1 MNPSAPG
8 ANLPALRS
16 HNAALVLGLLRTAT
30 LSPADAGTDSGGTDS
45 RGTSGGGTDSG
56 GTSGGGTDSG
66 GTDSR
71 GTSGGGTDS
80 GGTSGGGTGRGGTGS
95 GGTDGRARGISRL
108 ELAERTGL
116 TPQAVSKI
124 TARLRAEGLVE
135 EAGRRASTGGK
146 PRTELRLV
154 SGARH
159 AVGVHLDGER
169 LTAVL
174 TDLTG
179 RTVAEREAPLD
190 LGLPV
195 ESALAAIVHEVR
207 LIAARAPGAVLG
219 VGVGMRGPLDHR
231 TGTLHRV
238 TGFPHWQ
245 GVPLR
250 ARLAAALGLPVALD
264 KNTNAAA
271 LSILAEAVPAGSAPT
286 GAVLAG
292 TGEGSPPPAAAPGG
306 WSAPTE
312 SAPAPVTAP
321 APGAGRPASGAGG
334 PATESAPAPGGE
346 PPTTAESAAAR
357 PRPAAGGPPAFA
369 YLHLG
374 AGLGAG
380 LVLGGEVYRGGRTG
394 AGEFG
399 HQAVELGGVLCEC
412 GNRGCLEALCLAA
425 AGRGDT
431 VGAARLLGVG
441 AANLVALLDI
451 DRVVLGGRTVL
462 AAPAVFAEQVAAVL
476 AERGRS
482 VPVGF
487 AAAGPRAVAEG
498 AALLVLA
505 PLFGNVLTHA

>member
-30 LSPADAGTDSGGTDS
+30 LSPADGGMDSGGTS
-45 RGTSGGGTDSG
+45 SGGTGSG
-56 GTSGGGTDSG
+56 GTSGGGTSG
-66 GTDSR
+66 
-71 GTSGGGTDS
+71 
-80 GGTSGGGTGRGGTGS
+80 

-159 AVGVHLDGER
+159 AIGVHLDGER

-207 LIAARAPGAVLG
+207 LTAARAPGAVLG

-245 GVPLR
+245 DVPLR

-271 LSILAEAVPAGSAPT
+271 LSILAEAVPAGSVPT
-286 GAVLAG
+286 GVVPAG
-292 TGEGSPPPAAAPGG
+292 TGEVSPPPAAAPGG
-306 WSAPTE
+306 WSAP
-312 SAPAPVTAP
+312 ALVTAP
-321 APGAGRPASGAGG
+321 APGAGPGAGGPASGAGG
-334 PATESAPAPGGE
+334 PATEFDPAPGGE
-346 PPTTAESAAAR
+346 PPRTAESAAVR
-357 PRPAAGGPPAFA
+357 PRPAAGGLPAFA

>member
-56 GTSGGGTDSG
+56 GTSGGGTSG
-66 GTDSR
+66 
-71 GTSGGGTDS
+71 
-80 GGTSGGGTGRGGTGS
+80 GGTGS

-271 LSILAEAVPAGSAPT
+271 LSILAEAVPAGTVP
-286 GAVLAG
+286 AG

-321 APGAGRPASGAGG
+321 APGAGRPASGAGRPASEAGG

-346 PPTTAESAAAR
+346 PPMTAESAAAR

-505 PLFGNVLTHA
+505 PLFGNVLTRA

>member
-1 MNPSAPG
+1 MNPSTSG

-16 HNAALVLGLLRTAT
+16 HNAALVLDLLRAAT
-30 LSPADAGTDSGGTDS
+30 LAAPGAD
-45 RGTSGGGTDSG
+45 
-56 GTSGGGTDSG
+56 
-66 GTDSR
+66 
-71 GTSGGGTDS
+71 
-80 GGTSGGGTGRGGTGS
+80 
-95 GGTDGRARGISRL
+95 RGISRL

-124 TARLRAEGLVE
+124 TARLRADGLVE

-146 PRTELRLV
+146 PRTELRLAV
-154 SGARH
+154 TARY

-174 TDLTG
+174 TDLAG
-179 RTVAEREAPLD
+179 RTVADREAPLD

-195 ESALAAIVHEVR
+195 GDALDAIVDEVR
-207 LIAARAPGAVLG
+207 RTAAAAPGAVLG

-238 TGFPHWQ
+238 TGFPHWA

-250 ARLAAALGLPVALD
+250 TTLSTRLHLPVALD

-271 LSILAEAVPAGSAPT
+271 LSVLAEATPRVPS
-286 GAVLAG
+286 V
-292 TGEGSPPPAAAPGG
+292 
-306 WSAPTE
+306 E
-312 SAPAPVTAP
+312 SAPGDA
-321 APGAGRPASGAGG
+321 GAS
-334 PATESAPAPGGE
+334 
-346 PPTTAESAAAR
+346 
-357 PRPAAGGPPAFA
+357 FA

-374 AGLGAG
+374 TGLGAA
-380 LVLGGEVYRGGRTG
+380 LVLGGGLFRGGRTG

-399 HQAVELGGVLCEC
+399 HQVVELDGPLCKC

-425 AGRGDT
+425 VGRGD
-431 VGAARLLGVG
+431 VAGAARLLGVG

-462 AAPAVFAEQVAAVL
+462 ADKAVFAEGVAAVL
-476 AERGRS
+476 AERAGPAAAP
-482 VPVGF
+482 VPVAF

-498 AALLVLA
+498 AALLALA
-505 PLFGNVLTHA
+505 PLYGHAALG

>member
-45 RGTSGGGTDSG
+45 GGTDSG

-66 GTDSR
+66 GT
-71 GTSGGGTDS
+71 SG
-80 GGTSGGGTGRGGTGS
+80 GGTGS

-321 APGAGRPASGAGG
+321 APGAGRPASGAGRPASGAGG
-334 PATESAPAPGGE
+334 PATESDPAPGGE
-346 PPTTAESAAAR
+346 PPTAAESAAAR

-505 PLFGNVLTHA
+505 PLFGNVLTHV

>member
-1 MNPSAPG
+1 MNPSASG

-16 HNAALVLGLLRTAT
+16 HNAALVLGLLRSAT
-30 LSPADAGTDSGGTDS
+30 VYASGGAP
-45 RGTSGGGTDSG
+45 GAEG
-56 GTSGGGTDSG
+56 
-66 GTDSR
+66 
-71 GTSGGGTDS
+71 
-80 GGTSGGGTGRGGTGS
+80 
-95 GGTDGRARGISRL
+95 GISRL

-154 SGARH
+154 AGARH
-159 AVGVHLDGER
+159 AVGLHLDGER

-179 RTVAEREAPLD
+179 RTVACREAPLD

-195 ESALAAIVHEVR
+195 GPALDAIVHEVR
-207 LIAARAPGAVLG
+207 AAIAAAPGPVLG

-245 GVPLR
+245 HHPLR
-250 ARLAAALGLPVALD
+250 ATLAIRLGLPVALD

-271 LSILAEAVPAGSAPT
+271 LSVLAEAPPAGDGDAAGALRLGGGDAA
-286 GAVLAG
+286 GAVG
-292 TGEGSPPPAAAPGG
+292 DGAPL
-306 WSAPTE
+306 
-312 SAPAPVTAP
+312 
-321 APGAGRPASGAGG
+321 SG
-334 PATESAPAPGGE
+334 
-346 PPTTAESAAAR
+346 SAARRAS
-357 PRPAAGGPPAFA
+357 FA
-369 YLHLG
+369 YVHLG

-399 HQAVELGGVLCEC
+399 HQVVELGGELCKC

-425 AGRGDT
+425 VGRGDIA
-431 VGAARLLGVG
+431 GAARLLGVG

-451 DRVVLGGRTVL
+451 DRVVLGGRAVH
-462 AAPAVFAEQVAAVL
+462 AAPDVFATQVAAVL
-476 AERGRS
+476 AEYGRS

-505 PLFGNVLTHA
+505 PLFGGALGTAAIA